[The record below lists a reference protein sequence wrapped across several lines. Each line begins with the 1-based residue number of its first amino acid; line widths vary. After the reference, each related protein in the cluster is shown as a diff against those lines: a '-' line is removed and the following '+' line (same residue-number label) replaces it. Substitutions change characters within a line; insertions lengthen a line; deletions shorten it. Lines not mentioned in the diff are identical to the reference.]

1 MVSRPRTISSALAR
15 VGAALILA
23 VSASAILT
31 PAHADEPSF
40 PQVCA
45 RHDLDVVT
53 LIELQGQAQV
63 VTPVKLAK
71 AYDAVLE
78 ARRVCGEGRVT
89 EAVSIYR
96 NTFVDLREAAQNQ
109 AELDD

>member
-1 MVSRPRTISSALAR
+1 MGSRQRSISSRLTR
-15 VGAALILA
+15 
-23 VSASAILT
+23 ASAAVMLAAGAWGMLN
-31 PAHADEPSF
+31 PAHASEPSF
-40 PQVCA
+40 PPTCA
-45 RHDLDVVT
+45 KHDLDVVT

-89 EAVSIYR
+89 DALAIYR

-109 AELDD
+109 AELD